1 MVLNPDECHF
11 LTKEKIF
18 GITIDSNLNFKSHMK
33 KIYDKVNQRL
43 SAFARISKLTTPTQ
57 RKKLIN
63 SFMDMDVFF
72 KGMV

>member
-43 SAFARISKLTTPTQ
+43 SAFARISKLTTPYQ